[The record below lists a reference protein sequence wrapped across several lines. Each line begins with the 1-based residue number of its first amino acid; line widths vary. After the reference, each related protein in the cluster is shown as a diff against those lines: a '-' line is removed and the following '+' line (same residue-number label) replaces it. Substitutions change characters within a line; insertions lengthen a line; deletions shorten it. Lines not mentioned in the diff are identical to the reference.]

1 MPKSLNVNCTIQV
14 PRNMLFADLRLT
26 PAVMEKIDDQ
36 AMNVFAGWLRRHGE
50 DPAAIEITITGRT
63 LDKEKNQQQLVD
75 PSTAQHVPFH
85 VVATVRRRLRIL

>member
-1 MPKSLNVNCTIQV
+1 MARSLNVSCTIQV

-26 PAVMEKIDDQ
+26 PAVLEKMDDQ
-36 AMNVFAGWLRRHGE
+36 AMTVFAGWARKHGE
-50 DPAAIEITITGRT
+50 DPAALEFTITGRT

-85 VVATVRRRLRIL
+85 VAATVRRRLRIL